1 VVRGGRSI
9 RERWG
14 AVAIVIA
21 AGALLLAACSSP
33 GPAPSTTAAT
43 PTATPSPTLA
53 PASCTWTGVRQE
65 LDSGPLGHFA
75 VQLTNTS
82 TGTCVLDGAPGV
94 ALDGGPRGQE
104 PVPAGSAAGL
114 PSGPVVVPAG
124 ASAYAPVALA
134 TTTDGGIDG
143 HCTDS
148 KHTTLLVTPP
158 GSPST
163 ISVDVTL
170 LHPCTPTAGFGW
182 NAYPIQAALPT
193 ATAFG

>member
-1 VVRGGRSI
+1 MRGGR
-9 RERWG
+9 G
-14 AVAIVIA
+14 AVAVVLA
-21 AGALLLAACSSP
+21 ASALLLAACTSP
-33 GPAPSTTAAT
+33 GPAASPSART
-43 PTATPSPTLA
+43 PTATPTPTLA
-53 PASCTWTGVRQE
+53 AAACTWSGVRQE

-94 ALDGGPRGQE
+94 ALAGGPRGQE
-104 PVPAGSAAGL
+104 GVPAGSAAGL
-114 PSGPVVVPAG
+114 PAGPVVVPAG
-124 ASAYAPVALA
+124 ASAYAPIALA

-158 GSPST
+158 GSSST
-163 ISVDVTL
+163 VTIDVTL
-170 LHPCTPTAGFGW
+170 LHPCAPIAGFGW